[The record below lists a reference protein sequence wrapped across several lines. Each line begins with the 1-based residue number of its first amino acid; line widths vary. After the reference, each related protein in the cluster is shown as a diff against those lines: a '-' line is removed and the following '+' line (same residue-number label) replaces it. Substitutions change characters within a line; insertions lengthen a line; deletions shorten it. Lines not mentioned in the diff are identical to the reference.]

1 MRHLYQ
7 LREVST
13 LSFNE
18 RVLQEAEDRRNPLF
32 ERLKFLGIFSS
43 NMDEFFKV
51 RVAVIRRMIELGRH
65 PMREVLK
72 VVGEKSRQLDTRFLV
87 VYQEIVTGLAQE
99 GITILNERDLD
110 AHEKDLAPWV
120 RDYFQSEVLPQLVP
134 LIVRRRLKFPQL
146 TDGALYFG
154 VKMWGEEN
162 RYAIIEI
169 PSNLPRFVELPNRNI
184 MYLDDVIRYSL
195 NELFYIFEYDH
206 IEAYEFKLSR
216 DAELD
221 IDNDFTQDYVRKMQ
235 EVLKQR
241 ATGRPTRLVYDATMP
256 QKMLDLLVRELNV
269 GEADTLIG
277 GGRYH
282 NMKDLMRFP
291 MPRAD
296 LTFEPME
303 PCKHPV
309 LDRQR
314 TPILDII
321 QQRDLLVTYPYQ
333 SFDHVIR
340 LIREAAIDPTVKGI
354 QMSLYRVARD
364 SQVVNAL
371 VNAARNGKLVTVCVE
386 LQARFDE
393 EHNIRIAQRL
403 REAGAKV
410 YYGVP
415 PYKVHGK
422 LLLITRQAPGQPEP
436 VHVVGLSTGNYN
448 ESTGALYVD
457 SILLTAHPEIAAE
470 VDLVFEQIRSGKVD
484 GESTA
489 PKFKHLLVS
498 PFNLRRRLMQL
509 IAQERDKGKKGY
521 IFLKVNHLT
530 DERIIRR
537 LQEAADAGVK
547 MDLVVRTTYGMVP
560 HKNIRAISIL
570 DRFLEH
576 QRCYIFGKGEDRQVF
591 FTSADLM
598 QRNLDSRIEVGFP
611 VLAPDLAQEVAD
623 MMLLQVR
630 DTYKARV
637 LDETQRNDYVM
648 DIEMP
653 KGSDGRDGAPVI
665 RAQYET
671 HGYLR
676 RLYTAHDEPAPVAV
690 GGIAETD

>member
-1 MRHLYQ
+1 MKHLYQ
-7 LREVST
+7 LRELST

-18 RVLQEAEDRRNPLF
+18 RVLQEAEDRRNPLL

-51 RVAVIRRMIELGRH
+51 RVAVMKRMIELGRH
-65 PMREVLK
+65 PMREVLRA
-72 VVGEKSRQLDTRFLV
+72 VGDKSRQLDARFLA
-87 VYQEIVTGLAQE
+87 VYREIVAGLAQE

-110 AHEKDLAPWV
+110 AHERDLVPWV
-120 RDYFQSEVLPQLVP
+120 RDYFQAKVLPHLVP

-154 VKMWGEEN
+154 VKMWGREN
-162 RYAIIEI
+162 RYAILEI

-184 MYLDDVIRYSL
+184 MYLDDVIRFSL

-221 IDNDFTQDYVRKMQ
+221 IDNDFSEDYVRKMQ

-241 ATGRPTRLVYDATMP
+241 ATGRPTRLVYDASMP
-256 QKMLDLLVRELNV
+256 QKMLDLLIRELHA

-291 MPRAD
+291 VVRPE
-296 LTFEPME
+296 LTFEPMDT
-303 PCKHPV
+303 CKHPV

-314 TPILDII
+314 TPLLDII
-321 QQRDLLVTYPYQ
+321 EQRDILVTYPYQ
-333 SFDHVIR
+333 SFGHVIR
-340 LIREAAIDPTVKGI
+340 LLREAAIDPGVKSI
-354 QMSLYRVARD
+354 KMSLYRVAKD

-371 VNAARNGKLVTVCVE
+371 VNAAQNGKQVTVCVE

-393 EHNIRIAQRL
+393 ENNINISQRL
-403 REAGAKV
+403 REAGARV
-410 YYGVP
+410 HYGVP
-415 PYKVHGK
+415 PFKVHSK
-422 LLLITRQAPGQPEP
+422 LLLITRQTAPSADP
-436 VHVVGLSTGNYN
+436 VHFVGLSTGNYN
-448 ESTGALYVD
+448 ESTGNLYVD
-457 SILLTAHPEIAAE
+457 SILLSAHPEIAAE
-470 VDLVFEQIRSGKVD
+470 VELVFGQIRTGKIADD
-484 GESTA
+484 GAA

-498 PFNLRRRLMQL
+498 PFNSRRRIMQL
-509 IAQERDKGKKGY
+509 IAAERDKGKKGY

-537 LQEAADAGVK
+537 LAEAADAGCK
-547 MDLVVRTTYGMVP
+547 MDLIVRTTYGMQP

-576 QRCYIFGKGEDRQVF
+576 QRCYIFGTGEDRTVY

-611 VLAPDLAQEVAD
+611 VYDPTLAQEVVD
-623 MMLLQVR
+623 MMMIQVN

-637 LDETQRNDYVM
+637 LDETQCNEYVA
-648 DIEMP
+648 DVE
-653 KGSDGRDGAPVI
+653 GSGAASRRSSVPLV
-665 RAQYET
+665 RTQYDT
-671 HGYLR
+671 HTYLR
-676 RLYTAHDEPAPVAV
+676 RLYTVPEEPLAAV
-690 GGIAETD
+690 GGIAETA